1 MRALILLTTFCF
13 MTSISFAEEIL
24 LRDLDVQSSPRLSE
38 YFKTKNIPSDYLV
51 KDILESTDDKK
62 VKSGLYKEIGG
73 AIRENKNLSLE
84 KKIALNDLF
93 VGGLKDEVQRYYV
106 SNRLRLPPFEKEY
119 FSAEAKN
126 IILDQGI
133 DHIRNSHYLRILA
146 VADVEDPDVDTRS
159 ISERADAFTGATGDI
174 LEALEA
180 QHFAYYNSDLWT
192 ALVVEARKG
201 NSEALSRILD
211 DVRNTGKSKMVSHPE
226 VVEDLGF
233 IRQLEAVD
241 VLVDFLFSD
250 VPSANEE
257 MDGHVGVIPLSFRAA
272 RAISLSLADYPFD
285 YWDDYDY
292 RKVQQAREFIS
303 NYEGEWRIIGKWKP
317 EEETLA
323 EVVEVTEES
332 TTPEVATDKLVK
344 VAAPGSSEEPVEQPS
359 DWWLWLV
366 GALVVLGGLAVVVR
380 RKS

>member
-93 VGGLKDEVQRYYV
+93 VGGLKDEDQRYYV